1 MREGILIN
9 SMIVRILLLITLASV
24 TSTAV
29 LYLFF
34 RIKYKESVD
43 IKNLFAE
50 LHGVTSFDDII
61 SVMLSAIRARGYKTY
76 GFFKKNAITGY
87 LERGDDYIPTFTKSA
102 ATKAFFKMQPVGLDK
117 GIDADKAISER
128 LGKDIVF
135 VPLSMQ
141 QETACWQQNQC
152 NDESCA
158 CYREYRPVCWLQ
170 SSKRFRGN
178 ELENYPDKLQRCFK
192 CECLL
197 PVGVFAL
204 KGRKISKIHRFLND
218 NFAGIIKNSVKYERM
233 AYSARR
239 DPLTGI
245 MNKRWLMTEVI
256 KLYRLAL
263 RYSHPLSLCMLDIDH
278 FKRVNDTYGHQTGDV
293 ILKLLARLLSR
304 NLRETDIVARY
315 GGEEFTIVL
324 PNTNKD
330 SALKVLDKVRQAVQ
344 DCEFETE
351 KDVLNVT
358 ISMGIA
364 TFGDDKVEN
373 VHDLFKKAD
382 IALYQAKLTRNRV
395 TAYDKAFPDIPPKEE
410 KEVASSGT
418 KKYKEPISCNKTTKV
433 TVYTGNRSAAMSKTG
448 DATSSQEGNG
458 KKGFLF

>member
-1 MREGILIN
+1 MTVKILFI
-9 SMIVRILLLITLASV
+9 ITLASII
-24 TSTAV
+24 STAA
-29 LYLFF
+29 LYAFS
-34 RIKYKESVD
+34 RIKYRESID

-50 LHGVTSFDDII
+50 LHGVTSFDEVI
-61 SVMLSAIRARGYKTY
+61 SVLLLAIRARGYKTY
-76 GFFKKNAITGY
+76 GFLKKNATTGY
-87 LERGDDYIPTFTKSA
+87 LECGNDYIPIFTRSA

-152 NDESCA
+152 DDESCD
-158 CYREYRPVCWLQ
+158 CYRKYRPVCWLQ

-178 ELENYPDKLQRCFK
+178 ELDNYPDKLQRCFK

-204 KGRKISKIHRFLND
+204 KGRRIAKIHRFLND
-218 NFAGIIKNSVKYERM
+218 NFAGIIKNAVKYERM
-233 AYSARR
+233 AYSAMR
-239 DPLTGI
+239 DHLTGI
-245 MNKRWLMTEVI
+245 MNKRWLMIEVI
-256 KLYRLAL
+256 KLYRLSL

-278 FKRVNDTYGHQTGDV
+278 FKRFNDTYGHQTGDV
-293 ILKLLARLLSR
+293 ILRLLAGLLSR
-304 NLRETDIVARY
+304 NLRNTDIVARY

-330 SALKVLDKVRQAVQ
+330 SALKVLDKIRQAVQ
-344 DCEFETE
+344 DYGFETE
-351 KDVLNVT
+351 RGVLNVT

-395 TAYDKAFPDIPPKEE
+395 TAYDKKFPDIPPKEE

-418 KKYKEPISCNKTTKV
+418 KKHKEPVSCNKNTKV
-433 TVYTGNRSAAMSKTG
+433 TVYTGNRSAPMSKTG
-448 DATSSQEGNG
+448 DATGSQEGNG

>member
-1 MREGILIN
+1 MIIKILFII
-9 SMIVRILLLITLASV
+9 SLASI
-24 TSTAV
+24 TSTAA
-29 LYLFF
+29 LYAFS

-43 IKNLFAE
+43 IKNIFAE
-50 LHGVTSFDDII
+50 LHGVTSFDEVI
-61 SVMLSAIRARGYKTY
+61 SVLLSAIRARGYKTY
-76 GFFKKNAITGY
+76 GFFKKNATTGY
-87 LERGDDYIPTFTKSA
+87 LESGDDYVPIFTKSA

-152 NDESCA
+152 EDESCA
-158 CYREYRPVCWLQ
+158 CYRKYRPVCWLQ

-178 ELENYPDKLQRCFK
+178 ELDNYPDKLQRCFK

-204 KGRKISKIHRFLND
+204 KGRRIAKIHRFLND
-218 NFAGIIKNSVKYERM
+218 NFAGIIKNAVKYERM
-233 AYSARR
+233 AYSAMR
-239 DPLTGI
+239 DHLTGI
-245 MNKRWLMTEVI
+245 MNKRWLMIEVI
-256 KLYRLAL
+256 KLYRLSL

-278 FKRVNDTYGHQTGDV
+278 FKRFNDTYGHQTGDV
-293 ILKLLARLLSR
+293 ILRLLAGLLSR
-304 NLRETDIVARY
+304 NLRNTDIVARY

-330 SALKVLDKVRQAVQ
+330 SALKVLDKIRQAVQ
-344 DCEFETE
+344 DYGFETE
-351 KDVLNVT
+351 KGVLNVT

-382 IALYQAKLTRNRV
+382 IALYQAKLTRNKV
-395 TAYDKAFPDIPPKEE
+395 TAYDKKFPDIPPKEE

-418 KKYKEPISCNKTTKV
+418 KKHKEPVSCNKNTKV
-433 TVYTGNRSAAMSKTG
+433 TVYTGNRSAPMSKTG
-448 DATSSQEGNG
+448 DATGSQEGNG